1 MQAWVE
7 KLVELQDIDLKIA
20 KLELQLG
27 ELPKRQAEA
36 ELQYKAEADA
46 LAAATN
52 ELKQA
57 EVTAKGIETQITTA
71 RDKKRDFQSKTITI
85 KNNDEYRAAILQ
97 IEMMDKAIA
106 DLEEKQI
113 EAMILIDQ
121 LRTNKAQKE
130 KDLEAGKARAKIVL
144 ADLESRKANFDKL
157 IAAQAAKRPAIVE
170 ALEAISKAD
179 AEAGAPRTDYL
190 PSYNRLRAS
199 KSHPKTVGCVA
210 NLEDMA
216 CGRCHMSVTAQLKNE
231 TRKGKMVFCPSCG
244 AILYSED

>member
-1 MQAWVE
+1 
-7 KLVELQDIDLKIA
+7 
-20 KLELQLG
+20 
-27 ELPKRQAEA
+27 
-36 ELQYKAEADA
+36 
-46 LAAATN
+46 
-52 ELKQA
+52 
-57 EVTAKGIETQITTA
+57 
-71 RDKKRDFQSKTITI
+71 
-85 KNNDEYRAAILQ
+85 
-97 IEMMDKAIA
+97 MMDKAIA

-121 LRTNKAQKE
+121 LRDNEAQKNKE
-130 KDLEAGKARAKIVL
+130 LEAGKARAKIVL

-190 PSYNRLRAS
+190 ASYNRLRAS

-244 AILYSED
+244 AILYSEE